1 MAKSIA
7 DQLLGLG
14 LADKKQIQKDK
25 AQKRKQ
31 DKQDRKHKNTEVDET
46 KLAVEAARKEKAE
59 RDRLLNLEKQKR
71 ADEKALLAQVKQ
83 IIEQTCI
90 RSDDGE
96 VKFNF
101 ADSNDKKIKSI
112 YVTEKIQ
119 GDLAKG
125 KLTIVTT
132 DDRFFVVTKKVADKI
147 LERSA
152 ESVVFVSDEKHE
164 SVDEDDPYKDFVIP
178 DDLMW

>member
-25 AQKRKQ
+25 NEKRKQ
-31 DKQDRKHKNTEVDET
+31 DKQDRKHKSGGVDET
-46 KLAVEAARKEKAE
+46 KIAIEQARKDKAE
-59 RDRLLNLEKQKR
+59 RDRQLNLEKQAEANK
-71 ADEKALLAQVKQ
+71 KALLAQVKQ
-83 IIEQTCI
+83 IIERTHI
-90 RSDDGE
+90 NVDEGE

-101 ADSNDKKIKSI
+101 VDRNDNKIKAM

-119 GDLAKG
+119 NDLAKG
-125 KLTIVTT
+125 SLAIATF
-132 DDRFFVVTKKVADKI
+132 DGRYFVVTQQVAEKI
-147 LERSA
+147 AERSA
-152 ESVVFVSDEKHE
+152 VSVLLVSDVQQA
-164 SVDEDDPYKDFVIP
+164 VDDEDPYKDFVIP